1 MCMAACNSWQ
11 TITATRALL
20 GVVEAGFSPGVLFLL
35 SSCEFFR
42 SVDFKFS
49 IGHTTDGRGCCSM
62 QGTKKQNSPEG
73 SVFTTRRLPSLVRLV
88 DFWQV

>member
-49 IGHTTDGRGCCSM
+49 IGHTTDAI
-62 QGTKKQNSPEG
+62 
-73 SVFTTRRLPSLVRLV
+73 
-88 DFWQV
+88 